1 MGYKMKNS
9 FWRLMFCVTLFSLI
23 FTFIFGSDIPWENLQ
38 TACFSWPITKNIL
51 YDISVGVFSSMI
63 LVWCIDRI
71 QSNIEEKDEKKR
83 RQILYDKLSPLLK
96 DYYNFFLY
104 LYIATRNVPVEP
116 TNPVLKSLYLNK
128 DEFIKQLFDTNPFYK
143 DGYIGDS
150 PKMIQ
155 KINLMQQH
163 SEDPEA
169 LKEIMKMSDSL
180 PWYQCWNIDALKF
193 YNGLS
198 QVEKDY
204 PTFFPNELLEEIDD
218 LLDILQMHTNIVK
231 VVEMRMLP
239 KSMRKQEDIPI
250 LTTDIFVDTYKIVE
264 TLRLLDSIMEYIEND
279 SSKKLRERNINFFNN
294 RNVRPTL
301 GHTCAKESD
310 NPSQK

>member
-1 MGYKMKNS
+1 
-9 FWRLMFCVTLFSLI
+9 
-23 FTFIFGSDIPWENLQ
+23 
-38 TACFSWPITKNIL
+38 
-51 YDISVGVFSSMI
+51 
-63 LVWCIDRI
+63 
-71 QSNIEEKDEKKR
+71 
-83 RQILYDKLSPLLK
+83 
-96 DYYNFFLY
+96 
-104 LYIATRNVPVEP
+104 
-116 TNPVLKSLYLNK
+116 
-128 DEFIKQLFDTNPFYK
+128 
-143 DGYIGDS
+143 
-150 PKMIQ
+150 
-155 KINLMQQH
+155 
-163 SEDPEA
+163 
-169 LKEIMKMSDSL
+169 MSDSL
-180 PWYQCWNIDALKF
+180 PWYQCWNIDASKF

-218 LLDILQMHTNIVK
+218 LLNILQMHTNIVK

-294 RNVRPTL
+294 RNVCPTL